1 MPKIS
6 GTRSAADLLLA
17 LGGGPQTPAGACLQG
32 MAGSKKALVEKLFA
46 DHGGALRAF
55 FYRRV
60 RRQPEAADLAQEV
73 YLRLLRVPDMDSIR
87 NPEAYL
93 FTVASNLAK
102 EHAVRERHLN
112 GAVDVEDPAVQ
123 GQIADLPGFGAFLDT
138 EARVKRLREVLR
150 ELPPKCQAAVAL
162 QYWQGLSYAE
172 IGQQLDISPHMVK
185 KYLSRA
191 LAHCRRRMAR
201 LG

>member
-1 MPKIS
+1 M
-6 GTRSAADLLLA
+6 GRF
-17 LGGGPQTPAGACLQG
+17 QG
-32 MAGSKKALVEKLFA
+32 MAGSKKALVERLFA
-46 DHGGALRAF
+46 EHGGALRAF

-73 YLRLLRVPDMDSIR
+73 YLRLLRVPDIDSIR

-112 GAVDVEDPAVQ
+112 GALDIEEPAVQ
-123 GQIADLPGFGAFLDT
+123 EQLAELPGFGSLLDT
-138 EARVKRLREVLR
+138 DARVKRLREVLK
-150 ELPPKCQAAVAL
+150 ELPPKCQAAVAM

>member
-1 MPKIS
+1 MVE
-6 GTRSAADLLLA
+6 
-17 LGGGPQTPAGACLQG
+17 
-32 MAGSKKALVEKLFA
+32 SKKALVERLFA
-46 DHGGALRAF
+46 EHGGALRAF

-60 RRQPEAADLAQEV
+60 SRHTEAADLAQEV
-73 YLRLLRVPDMDSIR
+73 YLRLLRVPDVDSIR

-112 GAVDVEDPAVQ
+112 AALDIEEPAVQ
-123 GQIADLPGFGAFLDT
+123 EQLADLPGFGTLLDT
-138 EARVKRLREVLR
+138 EARVKRLQKVLK
-150 ELPPKCQAAVAL
+150 ELPTKCQAAVAL
-162 QYWQGLSYAE
+162 QYWKGLSYEE
-172 IGQQLDISPHMVK
+172 IGQQLEISPHMVK

>member
-1 MPKIS
+1 MEDRK
-6 GTRSAADLLLA
+6 
-17 LGGGPQTPAGACLQG
+17 LGQGRLQG
-32 MAGSKKALVEKLFA
+32 MVGSKKALVEKLFA
-46 DHGGALRAF
+46 EHGGALRAF

-93 FTVASNLAK
+93 YTVASNLAK
-102 EHAVRERHLN
+102 EHALKERHLN
-112 GAVDVEDPAVQ
+112 AALDIDEPAVQ
-123 GQIADLPGFGAFLDT
+123 EQLADLPGFGAFLDN
-138 EARVKRLREVLR
+138 EARVKRLRQVLK

-162 QYWQGLSYAE
+162 QYTQGLSYAE

>member
-1 MPKIS
+1 M
-6 GTRSAADLLLA
+6 GRF
-17 LGGGPQTPAGACLQG
+17 QG
-32 MAGSKKALVEKLFA
+32 MAGSKKALVERLFA
-46 DHGGALRAF
+46 EHGGALRAF

-73 YLRLLRVPDMDSIR
+73 YLRLLRVPDIDSIR

-102 EHAVRERHLN
+102 EHAVRERHLS
-112 GAVDVEDPAVQ
+112 GALDIEEPAVQ
-123 GQIADLPGFGAFLDT
+123 EQLADLPGFGSLLDT
-138 EARVKRLREVLR
+138 DARVKRLREVLK
-150 ELPPKCQAAVAL
+150 ELPPKCQAAVAM